1 MTSCFFLNSARA
13 DAGTKARLKAQCERA
28 NRELTREKEAL
39 SRIAKRLGEMQ
50 SASGEASSIRLLA
63 EAEAESLKA
72 KYAELALKVSGAQKA
87 TADATLL
94 ASTATAELELVVRA
108 KDAAVE
114 ESARLRSR
122 VDTYE
127 QTVSELRGEIRGF
140 ATSDVAAELKTAMAK
155 QSEAHESALC
165 ELRNKAAAAE
175 AQARK
180 ATAALVKTEAWAR
193 AAEKALAT
201 EKANSPIRASVVRAS
216 TQSVGMSAERSAV
229 VGLNPASPA
238 SIVPLRTRD
247 TNVVNGDEDAG
258 AGPSPKK
265 PKAKA
270 AENNNNVEVTPASSV
285 ENIPALLESHA
296 PSPARPSTTSLTPN
310 SANPDTGSPH
320 EVKQR
325 IADRLGDVAYE
336 LEELSPSKASL
347 ETALGSLDMKPTLD
361 ALRLGKR
368 IPRGCT
374 ALAAILAIAVTDP
387 DAVDLTLTKESVV
400 ETLKCGET
408 FGDESLCSY
417 EVNAVYTQWLAI
429 RAYLNHHAVTVG
441 DHAVGALA
449 RRTRVEPMEAR
460 MRAAG
465 SQNSLGSDRDLSFAV
480 STLKALI
487 DGGLGEDDACSS
499 GCVVCELLHA
509 WSVTAVRSWQLCAAQ
524 ERLDTEL
531 LEAEFG
537 RIPAGTSGTEEDG
550 EKEEKDEVEM
560 AFAKVIAVKKVRTMK
575 VKKAAAKPPRQPSRV
590 RDFVF

>member
-28 NRELTREKEAL
+28 NRELTREKDAL

-50 SASGEASSIRLLA
+50 GASGEASSIRQLA
-63 EAEAESLKA
+63 AAEAESVKA
-72 KYAELALKVSGAQKA
+72 KYSELALKVSGAQKA

-94 ASTATAELELVVRA
+94 ASTATAELEIAVRA

-127 QTVSELRGEIRGF
+127 QTVSELREEIRGF
-140 ATSDVAAELKTAMAK
+140 ATADVAQELKTAMAR

-201 EKANSPIRASVVRAS
+201 EKASNSPVRAS

-229 VGLNPASPA
+229 VGSNPASPA
-238 SIVPLRTRD
+238 STVPLRTRD

-265 PKAKA
+265 PKAKKPKA
-270 AENNNNVEVTPASSV
+270 ASVEVTPASSV

-296 PSPARPSTTSLTPN
+296 PSPARPLTTSLTPN
-310 SANPDTGSPH
+310 SVNPDTGCPH

-417 EVNAVYTQWLAI
+417 EVNAVYTQWQSI
-429 RAYLNHHAVTVG
+429 RAYLNHRAVTVG

-465 SQNSLGSDRDLSFAV
+465 SQNSLGSASDLSFAV

-487 DGGLGEDDACSS
+487 DGGLGEDDARSS

-537 RIPAGTSGTEEDG
+537 RRIPAETSGTEEDG
-550 EKEEKDEVEM
+550 EKEEQDEVER
-560 AFAKVIAVKKVRTMK
+560 AFAKVVAVKKVRTMK
-575 VKKAAAKPPRQPSRV
+575 VNKAAAKPPRQPSRV

>member
-50 SASGEASSIRLLA
+50 GASGEASSIRQLA
-63 EAEAESLKA
+63 AAEAESVKA
-72 KYAELALKVSGAQKA
+72 KYSELALKVSGAQKA

-94 ASTATAELELVVRA
+94 ASTATAELEIAVRA

-127 QTVSELRGEIRGF
+127 QTVSELREEIRGF
-140 ATSDVAAELKTAMAK
+140 ATADVAQELKTAMAR

-201 EKANSPIRASVVRAS
+201 EKASNSPVRAS

-229 VGLNPASPA
+229 VGSNPASPA
-238 SIVPLRTRD
+238 STVPLRTRD

-265 PKAKA
+265 PKAKKPKA
-270 AENNNNVEVTPASSV
+270 ASVEVTPASSV

-296 PSPARPSTTSLTPN
+296 PSPARPLTTSLTPN
-310 SANPDTGSPH
+310 SVNPDTGCPH

-417 EVNAVYTQWLAI
+417 EVNAVYTQWQSI
-429 RAYLNHHAVTVG
+429 RAYLNHRAVTVG

-465 SQNSLGSDRDLSFAV
+465 SQNSLGSASDLSFAV

-487 DGGLGEDDACSS
+487 DGGLGEDDARSS

-537 RIPAGTSGTEEDG
+537 RRIPAETSGTEEDG
-550 EKEEKDEVEM
+550 EKEEQDEVER
-560 AFAKVIAVKKVRTMK
+560 AFAKVVAVKKVRTMK
-575 VKKAAAKPPRQPSRV
+575 VNKAAAKPPRQPSRV

>member
-39 SRIAKRLGEMQ
+39 GRIAKRLGEMQ
-50 SASGEASSIRLLA
+50 GAQGEASSIRQLA
-63 EAEAESLKA
+63 EAEAESIKA

-94 ASTATAELELVVRA
+94 ASTATAELELAVRA

-127 QTVSELRGEIRGF
+127 QTVSELREEIRGF

-165 ELRNKAAAAE
+165 ELRSKAAAAE

-201 EKANSPIRASVVRAS
+201 EKASNSPVRAS
-216 TQSVGMSAERSAV
+216 TQSAGMSSERSAV
-229 VGLNPASPA
+229 VGSNPASPA
-238 SIVPLRTRD
+238 SIVPLRARD
-247 TNVVNGDEDAG
+247 ANVVNGDEDAG

-265 PKAKA
+265 PKAKKPKA
-270 AENNNNVEVTPASSV
+270 ASVEVTPASSV

-310 SANPDTGSPH
+310 SVNPDTGCPH

-408 FGDESLCSY
+408 FGNESLCSY

-487 DGGLGEDDACSS
+487 DGGLGEDAARSS

-537 RIPAGTSGTEEDG
+537 RRIPAGTSGREAVG
-550 EKEEKDEVEM
+550 EKEEKDEVER

>member
-1 MTSCFFLNSARA
+1 MTSCFFLHSARA

-28 NRELTREKEAL
+28 NRELTREKDAL

-50 SASGEASSIRLLA
+50 GASGEASSIRQLA
-63 EAEAESLKA
+63 AAEAESVKA
-72 KYAELALKVSGAQKA
+72 KYSELALKVSGAQKA

-94 ASTATAELELVVRA
+94 ASTATAELEIAVRA

-127 QTVSELRGEIRGF
+127 QTVSELREEIRGF
-140 ATSDVAAELKTAMAK
+140 ATADVAQELKTAMAR

-201 EKANSPIRASVVRAS
+201 EKASNSPVRAS

-229 VGLNPASPA
+229 VGSNPASPA
-238 SIVPLRTRD
+238 STVPLRTRD

-265 PKAKA
+265 PKAKKPKA
-270 AENNNNVEVTPASSV
+270 ASVEVTPASSV

-296 PSPARPSTTSLTPN
+296 PSPARPLTTSLTPN
-310 SANPDTGSPH
+310 SVNPDTGCPH

-368 IPRGCT
+368 VPRGCT

-417 EVNAVYTQWLAI
+417 EVNAVYTQWQSI
-429 RAYLNHHAVTVG
+429 RAYLNHRAVTVG

-465 SQNSLGSDRDLSFAV
+465 SQNSLGSASDLSFAV

-487 DGGLGEDDACSS
+487 DGGLGEDDARSS

-537 RIPAGTSGTEEDG
+537 RRIPAETSGTEEDG
-550 EKEEKDEVEM
+550 EKEEQDEVER
-560 AFAKVIAVKKVRTMK
+560 AFAKVVAVKKVRTMK

>member
-1 MTSCFFLNSARA
+1 M
-13 DAGTKARLKAQCERA
+13 
-28 NRELTREKEAL
+28 
-39 SRIAKRLGEMQ
+39 GEMQ
-50 SASGEASSIRLLA
+50 GASGEASSIRQLA
-63 EAEAESLKA
+63 EAEAESVKA
-72 KYAELALKVSGAQKA
+72 KYTELALKVSGAHKA

-94 ASTATAELELVVRA
+94 ASTATAELELAVRA
-108 KDAAVE
+108 KDAALE

-127 QTVSELRGEIRGF
+127 QTVSELREEIRGF
-140 ATSDVAAELKTAMAK
+140 ATADVAAELKTAMAK

-201 EKANSPIRASVVRAS
+201 EKASNSPVRAS
-216 TQSVGMSAERSAV
+216 TQSAGMSSERSAV
-229 VGLNPASPA
+229 VGSNPASPA

-258 AGPSPKK
+258 AEGLSPKK
-265 PKAKA
+265 PKKA
-270 AENNNNVEVTPASSV
+270 ASAENITPASSV

-296 PSPARPSTTSLTPN
+296 PSPARPLNSSLTPN
-310 SANPDTGSPH
+310 SVNPDTGCPH

-325 IADRLGDVAYE
+325 IADRLGDVAAE

-387 DAVDLTLTKESVV
+387 DAVDLTLTKDSVV

-417 EVNAVYTQWLAI
+417 EVNAVYTQWQSI

-487 DGGLGEDDACSS
+487 DGGLGEDAARSS

-537 RIPAGTSGTEEDG
+537 RRIPAGTSGTEEVGD
-550 EKEEKDEVEM
+550 KEEKDEVER
-560 AFAKVIAVKKVRTMK
+560 AFAKVVAVKKVRTMK

>member
-1 MTSCFFLNSARA
+1 M
-13 DAGTKARLKAQCERA
+13 
-28 NRELTREKEAL
+28 
-39 SRIAKRLGEMQ
+39 GEMQ
-50 SASGEASSIRLLA
+50 GAQGEASSIRQLA
-63 EAEAESLKA
+63 EAEAESVKA
-72 KYAELALKVSGAQKA
+72 KYAELALKVSDAQKA

-94 ASTATAELELVVRA
+94 ASTATAELELAVRA

-127 QTVSELRGEIRGF
+127 QTVSELREEIRGF
-140 ATSDVAAELKTAMAK
+140 ATADVAQELKTAMAK

-229 VGLNPASPA
+229 VGSNPASPA

-247 TNVVNGDEDAG
+247 TNVVNGDGDAG

-265 PKAKA
+265 PKAKKPKA
-270 AENNNNVEVTPASSV
+270 ASVESITPASSV

-310 SANPDTGSPH
+310 SVNPDTGCPH

-325 IADRLGDVAYE
+325 IADRLGDVAAE

-487 DGGLGEDDACSS
+487 DGGLGEDDARSS

-537 RIPAGTSGTEEDG
+537 RRIPAGTSGTEEVG
-550 EKEEKDEVEM
+550 EKEEQDEVER
-560 AFAKVIAVKKVRTMK
+560 AFAKVVAVKKVRTMK